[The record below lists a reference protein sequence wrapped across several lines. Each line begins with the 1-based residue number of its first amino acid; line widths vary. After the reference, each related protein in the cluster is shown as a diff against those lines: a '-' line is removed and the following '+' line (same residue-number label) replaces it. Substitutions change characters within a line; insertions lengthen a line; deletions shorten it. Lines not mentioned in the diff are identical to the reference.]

1 MFISAAFVR
10 SWNLSALTLWSQGE
24 GRRGECGTGRLPGQ
38 SFFHFSHFHCPSPSP
53 LPAPAACHA
62 ASRQTVFILRRFALF
77 DAADKSNSC
86 SPTLPPP
93 LPPPWDP
100 FVPLVLQ
107 VFQLIFAVLQQSRG
121 AKANST
127 CLSLVCGFF
136 SSIFGQC
143 CTYDLCSLLL
153 LLLLLLLFLL
163 LLPRRFFVPSDP

>member
-1 MFISAAFVR
+1 M
-10 SWNLSALTLWSQGE
+10 SALTLWSQGE

-38 SFFHFSHFHCPSPSP
+38 SFFHFSHFHCTPLPSP
-53 LPAPAACHA
+53 LPAPAGCHA

-86 SPTLPPP
+86 SPPLPFP
-93 LPPPWDP
+93 PPPWDP

-127 CLSLVCGFF
+127 CLSLVCGGFF
-136 SSIFGQC
+136 
-143 CTYDLCSLLL
+143 
-153 LLLLLLLFLL
+153 LLFSGNVAPTTCAPCCSCCCCYSCFCCCLDASL
-163 LLPRRFFVPSDP
+163 CPAIHRKV

>member
-1 MFISAAFVR
+1 M
-10 SWNLSALTLWSQGE
+10 SALTLWSQGE

-38 SFFHFSHFHCPSPSP
+38 SFFHFSHFHCPHPPSP
-53 LPAPAACHA
+53 LPAPAAFHA

-86 SPTLPPP
+86 SSP
-93 LPPPWDP
+93 LPPPPPLGP
-100 FVPLVLQ
+100 FCS
-107 VFQLIFAVLQQSRG
+107 FGAASFSIDFRGFAAV

-153 LLLLLLLFLL
+153 LAAVVAVVAPVVVVASTLLCAQRSIEKFKCSA
-163 LLPRRFFVPSDP
+163 V

>member
-1 MFISAAFVR
+1 MELVCIDFVVAGGGKARGVWHRSTARAKFFPFFAF
-10 SWNLSALTLWSQGE
+10 SL
-24 GRRGECGTGRLPGQ
+24 
-38 SFFHFSHFHCPSPSP
+38 P
-53 LPAPAACHA
+53 LPLSPHPASAACHA

-86 SPTLPPP
+86 SPPLPFP
-93 LPPPWDP
+93 PPPWDP